1 MIYEITTTDG
11 LTITQGMDIH
21 HINMANIVD
30 VAQMGQKV
38 CLTSNLKKDSYCI
51 DFTQGVTLNGVVQ
64 TSIMGFISAITATM
78 VSGTYLLNF
87 TNASLTLNVLTV
99 NHLLNAVNA
108 TVHIFNDFGAEVTGQ
123 YSPTKVT
130 TNQLTIDFGEAIKG
144 TWFLVVTRI
153 N

>member
-1 MIYEITTTDG
+1 MIYEITTTNG
-11 LTITQGMDIH
+11 LTITQGMDTH

-30 VAQMGQKV
+30 VALMGQKI
-38 CLTSNLKKDSYCI
+38 CLTSNLRMDSYCI

-64 TSIMGFISAITATM
+64 TSIVGFTSAITAII
-78 VSGTYLLNF
+78 VPGTYQLSF
-87 TNASLTLNVLTV
+87 TDASLTLNVLTV

-108 TVHIFNDFGAEVTGQ
+108 TVHIFNGSGAEVTGQ

-130 TNQLTIDFGEAIKG
+130 TNQLTIDFGEAIVG

>member
-1 MIYEITTTDG
+1 MIYEITTTNG

-21 HINMANIVD
+21 HINMENIVD

-38 CLTSNLKKDSYCI
+38 CLTSNLRKDSYCI
-51 DFTQGVTLNGVVQ
+51 DFTQGVTLNGVLQ
-64 TSIMGFISAITATM
+64 TSIVGFYTAIEATATPG
-78 VSGTYLLNF
+78 SKDFSF
-87 TNASLTLNVLTV
+87 TNADLVANVLTV
-99 NHLLNAVNA
+99 DHMLGAVNA
-108 TVHIFNDFGAEVTGQ
+108 TVHIFNGSGAEVTGQ

-130 TNQLTIDFGEAIKG
+130 TNQLTIDFGEAIVG